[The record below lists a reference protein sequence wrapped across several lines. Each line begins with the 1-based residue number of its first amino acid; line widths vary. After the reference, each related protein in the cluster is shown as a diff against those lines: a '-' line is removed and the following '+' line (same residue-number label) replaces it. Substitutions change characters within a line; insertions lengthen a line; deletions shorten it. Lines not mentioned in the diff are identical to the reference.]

1 MADVDDF
8 FNKRT
13 KKKKT
18 GKKEKKVVTATDLL
32 KQTED
37 EGTNDK
43 RDDNNTF
50 KVTGDQQE
58 DEWIE
63 PVGEQEFVIEGAGIK
78 RLELEQETP
87 VDEKENQSDEER
99 GGDGDNERGETSWK
113 NTETGNQQETTNN
126 QQGQGQMPGQMPQQ
140 RNNTQND
147 KDNNEDN
154 KNQPEAPQKSK
165 YVPPS
170 QRMQQKTAIKVN
182 EGPYKRREKLNIES
196 AADFPTLGAAADT
209 TPEGFEQVSQK
220 SAGKSW
226 GAGSTMTSAST
237 GVSNRFQGL
246 ENH

>member
-37 EGTNDK
+37 ADEVRTQSESNL
-43 RDDNNTF
+43 F
-50 KVTGDQQE
+50 KE

-78 RLELEQETP
+78 RLELEQENP
-87 VDEKENQSDEER
+87 SDEER
-99 GGDGDNERGETSWK
+99 GGEGDKGERGETSWK
-113 NTETGNQQETTNN
+113 NTDEPPVQT
-126 QQGQGQMPGQMPQQ
+126 GQGHMPGQMPG
-140 RNNTQND
+140 TQMKQNQE
-147 KDNNEDN
+147 KEDN
-154 KNQPEAPQKSK
+154 DEKPQSESQKSK
-165 YVPPS
+165 YIPPS
-170 QRMQQKTAIKVN
+170 QRKQQQQTAIKVN

-226 GAGSTMTSAST
+226 GAGSMAVSAST
-237 GVSNRFQGL
+237 GISNRFQGL

>member
-1 MADVDDF
+1 
-8 FNKRT
+8 
-13 KKKKT
+13 
-18 GKKEKKVVTATDLL
+18 VTATDLL

-37 EGTNDK
+37 SEATRSDR
-43 RDDNNTF
+43 RDDSSNTF
-50 KVTGDQQE
+50 KVSGDQQE

-113 NTETGNQQETTNN
+113 NTENPNQTETNN
-126 QQGQGQMPGQMPQQ
+126 QQGQGQMPGQMPGAQRQQ
-140 RNNTQND
+140 SQTE
-147 KDNNEDN
+147 KENNEDN
-154 KNQPEAPQKSK
+154 KNQPETQKSK

-170 QRMQQKTAIKVN
+170 QRKQQQTAIKVN

>member
-37 EGTNDK
+37 ADEVRTQSESNL
-43 RDDNNTF
+43 F
-50 KVTGDQQE
+50 KE

-87 VDEKENQSDEER
+87 VDEKENPSDEER
-99 GGDGDNERGETSWK
+99 GGEGDKGERGETSWK
-113 NTETGNQQETTNN
+113 NTDEPPVQTGH
-126 QQGQGQMPGQMPQQ
+126 GQMPGQMPG
-140 RNNTQND
+140 TQLKQNQEI
-147 KDNNEDN
+147 EDSDE
-154 KNQPEAPQKSK
+154 KPQSESQKSK
-165 YVPPS
+165 YIPPS
-170 QRMQQKTAIKVN
+170 QRKQQQQTAIKVN

-226 GAGSTMTSAST
+226 GAGSMAVSAST
-237 GVSNRFQGL
+237 GISNRFQGL